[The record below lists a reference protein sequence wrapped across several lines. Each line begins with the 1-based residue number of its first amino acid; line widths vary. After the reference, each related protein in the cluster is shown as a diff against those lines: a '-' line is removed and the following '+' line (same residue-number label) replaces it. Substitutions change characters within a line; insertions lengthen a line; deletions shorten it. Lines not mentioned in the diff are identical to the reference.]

1 MNPTDTDGGT
11 VACTECGRGNRVP
24 AAADGRPR
32 CGSCRAPLPW
42 IADAGDDD
50 FEQVAE
56 KAAPVVLVDLWA
68 TWCGPCRTVGPA
80 LEQVAREL
88 AGRIKLVR
96 VDVDQSPRIAQ
107 KFQVQAVPTLILVD
121 RGEVIARQTG
131 AAPASAL
138 RQWVEHNLRGR
149 HRLPQAAEGGRP

>member
-1 MNPTDTDGGT
+1 MSPTNTDSRT
-11 VACTECGRGNRVP
+11 VVCAACGRGNRVP

-32 CGSCRAPLPW
+32 CGSCKSPLPW
-42 IADAGDDD
+42 IADAGDAD
-50 FEQVAE
+50 FEEVAE

-96 VDVDQSPRIAQ
+96 VDVDQAPRIAQ
-107 KFQVQAVPTLILVD
+107 KFQVQAVPTLILMD
-121 RGEVIARQTG
+121 RGEVIARQAG
-131 AAPASAL
+131 AAPAPAL
-138 RQWVEHNLRGR
+138 RQWVEQALRDR
-149 HRLPQAAEGGRP
+149 R